1 MPGQVA
7 EPEFML
13 NDTLSQTKITF
24 KILDMMYLF
33 FSANPTEVQSVAQSP
48 KGHEQGVVIGKFQ
61 LYQEAPIA

>member
-1 MPGQVA
+1 
-7 EPEFML
+7 
-13 NDTLSQTKITF
+13 
-24 KILDMMYLF
+24 MYLF